1 MYYDLYVGDGTM
13 RRFLATDMCG
23 ALGSLVS
30 ITDARGVTSMPADM
44 GIDIVY
50 DSNGVRQ
57 FLTPSHLADVTLTAD
72 FSGYDKWE
80 SWGFAMTNRVEG
92 FDGLTNITE
101 WTYYTSGNG
110 KGHASEFQDLQY
122 SKTPSSESNGLE
134 L

>member
-1 MYYDLYVGDGTM
+1 MYYDLYVGDGTK
-13 RRFLATDMCG
+13 RRILATDMTG

-72 FSGYDKWE
+72 FSG
-80 SWGFAMTNRVEG
+80 
-92 FDGLTNITE
+92 
-101 WTYYTSGNG
+101 NG